1 MFKKLRLT
9 EKLTQI
15 DKRMST
21 SDIQKW
27 SIGKLIKLNENSQ
40 LVKARIQ
47 RKKRWTTEQSG
58 NFNKFIAKHK
68 NCIIPFLVNEKITN
82 LNAKKFIVFDG
93 NNRSNAIIDFL
104 QNPLRFYEHLI
115 PACFSEKVKKILR
128 DASLATLTK
137 PRYRFTQFCRDHKI
151 DDEYA
156 NSKTQEADEEAF
168 DTLAQALADMK
179 FEAIDISVAVY
190 SNITDEEMCDI
201 YESINTGGTKLTR
214 QELLASSTTHILFT
228 ESTLKPFRDL
238 LKILNTEYY
247 GDMNMNEK
255 LSVEVSNSTESMN
268 LFEVLV
274 SFQIWLSNK
283 YDSIPAPCE
292 EKGLDIIFKL
302 YETLIGKFDSHI
314 TPERMNTFLDIID
327 KGCSIIQTNLRRF
340 FEDRIGY
347 PQITKK
353 CRNYSGNRCNLILT
367 YIFTATEHGISESVM
382 KDTVNRVML
391 YHTII
396 TAIAQYDKKINM
408 PGFSTDSL
416 RYESGGPFIPGQLEK
431 IKKTRAFDRTPT
443 DEDILKAVTFMIM
456 NDIKPSTYATKA
468 EKRSRPTSISDAK
481 ALAFSA
487 FSSNNVPIHSL
498 DGAIN
503 NDHIAPFSSN
513 WDNTY
518 ELDINRIG
526 NLVLIPEKPNK
537 LRGKKPI
544 TDQFIQDN
552 NLKYMEY
559 PTGTKYSEVV
569 IDGFIQKDAYNEMCQ
584 NRERIYSKAIMK
596 LLNLK

>member
-1 MFKKLRLT
+1 
-9 EKLTQI
+9 
-15 DKRMST
+15 MST
-21 SDIQKW
+21 SDSQKW
-27 SIGKLIKLNENSQ
+27 SIGKFLTLNGNGQ

-47 RKKRWTTEQSG
+47 RKKRWTTEQSA
-58 NFNKFIAKHK
+58 NFNKFIIKHK

-82 LNAKKFIVFDG
+82 LSTKKFVVFDG

-104 QNPLRFYEHLI
+104 QTPLRFYEHLI
-115 PACFSEKVKKILR
+115 PACFSDKVKKILR
-128 DASLATLTK
+128 DASLSTLTK

-151 DDEYA
+151 EDEYE
-156 NSKTQEADEEAF
+156 NSKNKEADEEAF
-168 DTLAQALADMK
+168 DALAQALADMK

-228 ESTLKPFRDL
+228 ESTLERFRTL
-238 LKILNTEYY
+238 LKILNTDYY
-247 GDMNMNEK
+247 GDMNDKEK

-274 SFQIWLSNK
+274 SFQIWLSTK

-327 KGCSIIQTNLRRF
+327 KGCGIIQTNLRRF

-367 YIFTATEHGISESVM
+367 YIFTAMEHGISESVM

-391 YHTII
+391 YHTIL
-396 TAIAQYDKKINM
+396 TAIIQYDTKMNLPDFPI
-408 PGFSTDSL
+408 DSL

-431 IKKTRAFDRTPT
+431 IKKTHAFDHTPT
-443 DEDILKAVTFMIM
+443 NDEIRKAITFMIM
-456 NDIKPSTYATKA
+456 HDIKPSTYASKA

-498 DGAIN
+498 DAGAIN
-503 NDHIAPFSSN
+503 NDHIVPFSSK
-513 WDNTY
+513 WDDVCQ
-518 ELDINRIG
+518 LDINRIG
-526 NLVLIPEKPNK
+526 NMVLIPEKPNK

-544 TDQFIQDN
+544 TDKFIQDN

-559 PTGTKYSEVV
+559 PTGTEYNTVV
-569 IDGFIQKDAYNEMCQ
+569 IDGVIQKDAYNKLCEI
-584 NRERIYSKAIMK
+584 RERIYLEAIMK